1 VRVDAFSHDTV
12 HRVDNSGS
20 ANPDKGLF
28 EVKSFET
35 TTPSTVTSLPDPG
48 AVNDCEGEGEGHSPG
63 HRLERPI
70 GRARGV
76 GASNGWTLRSS
87 VPSHSAGVE
96 KGDDKRVLEKYG
108 NDARRW
114 SAE

>member
-1 VRVDAFSHDTV
+1 VRVDAFSHDTE

-20 ANPDKGLF
+20 ANPDKGLS
-28 EVKSFET
+28 EVKSFEI
-35 TTPSTVTSLPDPG
+35 TTPSTATSLPDPEE
-48 AVNDCEGEGEGHSPG
+48 VNGCESEGHSPG

-87 VPSHSAGVE
+87 VPNHSGGVE

-114 SAE
+114 SIE